1 MSHPVSY
8 ADVEPH
14 QMSRNVL
21 SEAEYKES
29 ILSINPLTNLPYST
43 SMVQAADGQ
52 GTRRWQSVF
61 ATISSQSAQDGAALG
76 YLPSTIFSMSN
87 DASTFSTIVA
97 TSYSTL
103 STQIGAGGIPG
114 SITTYELQSTVSWV
128 QVTAKYISTGDLV
141 SSMTPFLTGNL
152 SFMSNIQSTVIGLG
166 STRYISSPQ
175 LLSTTVGLNTQT
187 RSTVVGLGSTGYIS
201 SLSLQSTVNNLAQ
214 ANYVST
220 SMLFSTMTGL
230 LYPAT
235 SPGGNLGVVV
245 TGTSASPFKNFT
257 TLSEGYLGSN
267 NYVNTSN
274 ATGYGFVF
282 SNQLPS
288 TTLGLISSLG
298 SLGYVST
305 LTLQSTS
312 AGIQAAKQNIFI
324 DRMGATSIYNSQIS
338 VSSIGA
344 VVYFSTFMNS
354 TLTYAGNSGAIAAQV
369 QSDSNLYFSTANLQ
383 LGSFSNYITSN
394 SRVTVELYPTF
405 VFDTLTAGALTS
417 KAFTMTTGIQYG
429 ATTLATSNQSLVV
442 ATSATNGYSNSFQQ
456 PLKLTF
462 PGSLVAGTYASNYVL
477 THTVT
482 GGLSY
487 ITNVGFRDSN
497 LSVFYGPTNSYF
509 VSVQNL

>member
-1 MSHPVSY
+1 
-8 ADVEPH
+8 
-14 QMSRNVL
+14 MSRNVL

-29 ILSINPLTNLPYST
+29 ILSINPLTNLPYPAT
-43 SMVQAADGQ
+43 WVQAATGQ
-52 GTRRWQSVF
+52 GTRSWQSIF
-61 ATISSQSAQDGAALG
+61 ATISSQSAIDSASLG
-76 YLPSTIFSMSN
+76 YLPSTVFSISN
-87 DASTFSTIVA
+87 DTNSFSTIVA

-114 SITTYELQSTVSWV
+114 SITTFQLQSTVTWV
-128 QVTAKYISTGDLV
+128 QETAKYVSTGDLV

-175 LLSTTVGLNTQT
+175 LLSTTIGLNTQS
-187 RSTVVGLGSTGYIS
+187 RSTVIGLGSTGYIS
-201 SLSLQSTVNNLAQ
+201 SLSLQSTVNHLSQ
-214 ANYVST
+214 AGYVST
-220 SMLFSTMTGL
+220 SMLLSTMTGL

-245 TGTSASPFKNFT
+245 TGTADAPFKNFDI
-257 TLSEGYLGSN
+257 LSQGYLGSN
-267 NYVNTSN
+267 NYVNTTN

-288 TTLGLISSLG
+288 TTTGLINGLG

-324 DRMGATSIYNSQIS
+324 DRTGATSIYNSQIS
-338 VSSIGA
+338 VSSIES
-344 VVYFSTFMNS
+344 VVYFSTFVNS
-354 TLTYAGNSGAIAAQV
+354 TLTYKGNNGAMAAQV
-369 QSDSNLYFSTANLQ
+369 QSDSNLYFSTASLQ
-383 LGSFSNYITSN
+383 LDAFSSFITAN
-394 SRVTVELYPTF
+394 SRVTVEVYPTF
-405 VFDTLTAGALTS
+405 TFDSLTTGALTS
-417 KAFTMTTGIQYG
+417 KTFPMTNRIQYG
-429 ATTLATSNQSLVV
+429 GAAIAASNQTLVAGTTAV
-442 ATSATNGYSNSFQQ
+442 NGYSNYFQQ

-462 PGSLVAGTYASNYVL
+462 PGSLVAGTYSNPYVL
-477 THTVT
+477 THTID

-487 ITNVGFRDSN
+487 ITNVGFRNSN
-497 LSVFYGPTNSYF
+497 MSVFFGSTNSLF

>member
-1 MSHPVSY
+1 
-8 ADVEPH
+8 
-14 QMSRNVL
+14 MSRNVL

-29 ILSINPLTNLPYST
+29 ILSINPLTNLPYPASW
-43 SMVQAADGQ
+43 VQAANGQ
-52 GTRRWQSVF
+52 GTRTWQSVF
-61 ATISSQSAQDGAALG
+61 ATISSQSAIDGAALG
-76 YLPSTIFSMSN
+76 YLPSTVFSISN
-87 DASTFSTIVA
+87 DTSTFSSIVA

-114 SITTYELQSTVSWV
+114 SITTYQLQSTVTWM
-128 QVTAKYISTGDLV
+128 QVTSKYISTGDLV
-141 SSMTPFLTGNL
+141 SSMTPFLNGNL

-175 LLSTTVGLNTQT
+175 LLSTTTGLNTQS
-187 RSTVVGLGSTGYIS
+187 RSTVIGLGATGYIS

-220 SMLFSTMTGL
+220 SMLLSTMTGL

-245 TGTSASPFKNFT
+245 TGTADSPFKNFEL
-257 TLSEGYLGSN
+257 LSQGYLGSN

-274 ATGYGFVF
+274 AGGYGFVF

-288 TTLGLISSLG
+288 TTTGLINNLG
-298 SLGYVST
+298 TLGGYVST

-324 DRMGATSIYNSQIS
+324 DRMGVTSIYNSQVS
-338 VSSIGA
+338 VSSIDS
-344 VVYFSTFMNS
+344 VVYFSTFVNS
-354 TLTYAGNSGAIAAQV
+354 TLTYAGNSGVIAAQV
-369 QSDSNLYFSTANLQ
+369 QANSNLYFSTANLQ
-383 LGSFSNYITSN
+383 LSHFSNYITSN

-405 VFDTLTAGALTS
+405 TFDTLTTGALTS
-417 KAFTMTTGIQYG
+417 KAFTMTTNIQYG
-429 ATTLATSNQSLVV
+429 ATVLATSNQTLVIG
-442 ATSATNGYSNSFQQ
+442 TSATNGYSNYFQQ

-462 PGSLVAGTYASNYVL
+462 PGSLVAGAYASNYML

-487 ITNVGFRDSN
+487 ITNVGFRNSN
-497 LSVFYGPTNSYF
+497 LEVFYGPKNSYF

>member
-1 MSHPVSY
+1 
-8 ADVEPH
+8 
-14 QMSRNVL
+14 MSRNTL

-29 ILSINPLTNLPYST
+29 ILSINPMTNLPYST
-43 SMVQAADGQ
+43 SWMQVADGQ
-52 GTRRWQSVF
+52 GTRRWQSIF
-61 ATISSQSAQDGAALG
+61 ATISSQSAQDGAGLG
-76 YLPSTIFSMSN
+76 YLPSTVFSISN
-87 DASTFSTIVA
+87 DSASFSTIVA

-103 STQIGAGGIPG
+103 SSQIAEGGIPG
-114 SITTYELQSTVSWV
+114 SITTYQLQSTVRWV
-128 QVTAKYISTGDLV
+128 QGPALYVSTGDLV
-141 SSMTPFLTGNL
+141 SSMTPFLNGSL

-175 LLSTTVGLNTQT
+175 LISTTTGLTTQT

-245 TGTSASPFKNFT
+245 TGTSNAPFKNFDV
-257 TLSEGYLGSN
+257 LSEAYLTDRD
-267 NYVNTSN
+267 YVNTSN
-274 ATGYGFVF
+274 AAGYGFVF
-282 SNQLPS
+282 GSQLPS

-298 SLGYVST
+298 TLGYVST
-305 LTLQSTS
+305 QTLQSTS

-324 DRMGATSIYNSQIS
+324 DRMGATSIYNSQVS
-338 VSSIGA
+338 VSSIDS
-344 VVYFSTFMNS
+344 VVYFSTFVNS
-354 TLTYAGNSGAIAAQV
+354 TLAYVGNSGAIAAQV
-369 QSDSNLYFSTANLQ
+369 QANSNLYFSTANLQ
-383 LGSFSNYITSN
+383 LSLFSNYITSN

-405 VFDTLTAGALTS
+405 IFDRITTGSLTS
-417 KAFTMTTGIQYG
+417 KSFTMTTGIQYG

-442 ATSATNGYSNSFQQ
+442 ATSATDGYSNYFQQ

-462 PGSLVAGTYASNYVL
+462 PGSLVAGAYASNYTL

-487 ITNVGFRDSN
+487 LTQVGFRDSN